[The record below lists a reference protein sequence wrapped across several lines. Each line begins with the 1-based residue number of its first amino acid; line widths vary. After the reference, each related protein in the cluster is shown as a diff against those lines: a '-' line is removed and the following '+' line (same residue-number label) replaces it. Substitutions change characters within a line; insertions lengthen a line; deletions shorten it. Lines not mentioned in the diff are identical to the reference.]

1 MEQTA
6 SESERALIGS
16 VLISNGRVL
25 DEITLNPEDFY
36 EPRHENMWRVFL
48 DMRRQGEPIDTMT
61 VNDRVAEL
69 PDLRRQMSAADI
81 YALTRDV
88 PTTAM
93 APQYAKN
100 VAGFATRRR
109 IYQAAM
115 TIAENATHGGP
126 VADLVDN
133 SRSMIEAAA
142 KIDVS
147 TVKPIGATIMRTVEN
162 LRKPV
167 VYTPTPWINLN
178 HFIGGW
184 RPNSL
189 YVVGARPGG
198 GKSIMGAQAAINLT
212 DKGAVALCSLEM
224 SEEDIQL
231 RIISQKSGIGMTSL
245 MNKRTTNPEYD
256 KALETAQNLLNAPL
270 YVNDKAAMTL
280 NDVRSFVRSVA
291 RQQKLG
297 GVVVDYLQLME
308 STGKK
313 DRHLAVGELSRGL
326 KLLAKEL
333 HVPVI
338 ALSQLNRASE
348 ARSDGKP
355 SMADLRESGS
365 IEQDADAIILLHRD
379 HPESDELHV
388 NVAKNRQG
396 PPGSF
401 ILGWRGHNSML
412 TD

>member
-1 MEQTA
+1 MEQPA

-16 VLISNGRVL
+16 ALISNGKVL
-25 DEITLNPEDFY
+25 NEVDLNPEDFY
-36 EPRHENMWRVFL
+36 EPRHEGIWRVL
-48 DMRRQGEPIDTMT
+48 LEMRRRGEAIDTRT
-61 VNDRVAEL
+61 VNDKIAENAE
-69 PDLRRQMSAADI
+69 LRRQVSAADV
-81 YALTRDV
+81 YAFTKDV
-88 PTTAM
+88 PTTAL
-93 APQYAKN
+93 AAQYAKN

-115 TIAENATHGGP
+115 SIAESAASGTP
-126 VADLVDN
+126 VGELVDT
-133 SRSMIEAAA
+133 SRSMIETAA
-142 KIDVS
+142 KVDVS
-147 TVKPIGATIMRTVEN
+147 AVKPIGATIMQTVEN
-162 LRKPV
+162 LRKPII
-167 VYTPTPWINLN
+167 YTPTPWINLN

-184 RPNSL
+184 RPGCL
-189 YVVGARPGG
+189 YIVGARPGG

-224 SEEDIQL
+224 SEEDLQL
-231 RIISQKSGIGMTSL
+231 RIIAQKSKLDMSSL
-245 MNKRTTNPEYD
+245 MNRRTTNEEYE
-256 KALETAQNLLNAPL
+256 KAKETAGSLLNSPL
-270 YVNDKAAMTL
+270 YVKDQSAMAL

-308 STGKK
+308 ATGRKE
-313 DRHLAVGELSRGL
+313 RHLAVGELSRGL
-326 KLLAKEL
+326 KLLAREL
-333 HVPVI
+333 KVPVI

-365 IEQDADAIILLHRD
+365 IEQDADAIMLLHRD
-379 HPESDELHV
+379 SPESDELHV